1 MRSRRAPIGA
11 LAVAAALLAPSAALA
26 QDPLPTP
33 TPTPPPP
40 APTPTPTPPPA
51 PAPAKGVASLKLDKT
66 LRDGKSKVELAGDKF
81 RIQGTVK
88 PFVAG
93 QKMQVRLSVG
103 GKKVKTRT
111 LKLRAGPNGVGVFK
125 LSLASRRP
133 GRVAVIALHK
143 PTKQLERLR
152 SRAVRLRVLSP
163 SAPPGARGA
172 VVRLLQHG
180 LKRLHYAVPLSG
192 VYDPA
197 TQRAVMAW
205 RKMTGNAR
213 NYVASAPVIRGVLT
227 GRGRF
232 HVRHPNEGHHVEAD
246 LSRQVLALIDGD
258 KVRRIYHTSSGKPST
273 PTVLGRYKVYRK
285 DLGTNG
291 LGMVDASYFIG
302 GYAIHGYVDVPA
314 FNASHG
320 CLRIPIP
327 DARYVSNWLHIGD
340 VVWVYP

>member
-1 MRSRRAPIGA
+1 MRSMRAAVGA
-11 LAVAAALLAPSAALA
+11 LSIAAALAVPAVAAA
-26 QDPLPTP
+26 QDPAPTP
-33 TPTPPPP
+33 TPTPP

-51 PAPAKGVASLKLDKT
+51 PPPAKGVASLKLDKT
-66 LRDGKSKVELAGDKF
+66 LRDGRARVQLTGAKF
-81 RIQGTVK
+81 RIRGTVK

-93 QKMQVRLSVG
+93 QKMQVRVSVG
-103 GKKVKTRT
+103 GKKIKTRT
-111 LKLRAGPNGVGVFK
+111 VRLLPGPNGTGVFQ
-125 LSLASRRP
+125 LSLASRRA
-133 GRVAVIALHK
+133 GRLAVIALHK
-143 PTKQLERLR
+143 PTPQLERLR
-152 SRAVRLRVLSP
+152 SRAARLRVLQP

-192 VYDPA
+192 IYDPA

-205 RKMTGNAR
+205 RKMTGKAR
-213 NYVASAPVIRGVLT
+213 NYVASAPVIRGVLA

-258 KVRRIYHTSSGKPST
+258 EVRRIYHTSSGKPST
-273 PTVLGRYKVYRK
+273 PTVLGRYKIYRK

-291 LGMVDASYFIG
+291 LGMVDASYFVG

-327 DARYVSNWLHIGD
+327 DARYVSNWLRIGD